1 MNEVI
6 DAINELDDVIV
17 EHSIYQM
24 ISMIDYYDKSLTII
38 EEYDGCDCAGFK
50 IFQEASSSSDKS
62 SQGIFGKIKTLIQK
76 LISTITGQSN
86 KKLNNKRVSSMSSK
100 HKKLMNETSDAKQ
113 EMVYNII
120 NGSNGNLDYKKMKKA
135 YVHSEI
141 ELSLAKHL
149 VRSGVKIGSKI
160 LLGGSIFILF
170 KSGLVKSTAKKA
182 ASKAGEFV
190 SNTVKDSI
198 NESTQAAKNKASDLV
213 QSAKDKVSDTVIDIG
228 EGISKKAN
236 DLFEVST
243 KVVDKLEEKIGKPA
257 GDAFEQAAAKYKAI
271 QKNVDQI
278 RQSIK
283 NSYVTLKNKCLSKV
297 GKFESIDENNII
309 KIDLEKKLLKTSFD
323 LYKANDWINKCD
335 GFIKN
340 SLNFI
345 GKKRE
350 LVEDDKGNKKLK
362 LVNVTD
368 PKTGKVIGGGDFMQ
382 AEKNRATSK
391 DLIPNAFKSGAAGT
405 ANTDKKTLDKT
416 FSEIFSKL
424 KEYDDIDDFA
434 KNIVS
439 FRESI
444 NIMSKNTQTTLN
456 QYNQINYDKIKNDQR
471 REDLQ
476 LVYKHLTDI
485 SMQVSS
491 FITLVDNV
499 IKYVETV
506 ADLPDKIDKI
516 NGNLN
521 KKDSS
526 ESNNKNNENEGV

>member
-113 EMVYNII
+113 EMIYNII

-160 LLGGSIFILF
+160 LLGGTVFVLF

-213 QSAKDKVSDTVIDIG
+213 QSAKDKATGAARTIG
-228 EGISKKAN
+228 EEITKRADGVIVVSKE
-236 DLFEVST
+236 L
-243 KVVDKLEEKIGKPA
+243 VDKTEKLVSEHA
-257 GDAFEQAAAKYKAI
+257 GDAFEKLAKQYEAI

-278 RQSIK
+278 RQRIK
-283 NSYVTLKNKCLSKV
+283 DSYVALRKKDDRIK
-297 GKFESIDENNII
+297 SIDAKDII
-309 KIDLEKKLLKTSFD
+309 KIDLDNNKLKTTSFY
-323 LYKANDWINKCD
+323 L
-335 GFIKN
+335 GFAENWVHACNRFITD
-340 SLNFI
+340 SLHFI

-350 LVEDDKGNKKLK
+350 SVEDDEGNKKVK

-368 PKTGKVIGGGDFMQ
+368 PKTGKVIGGGRFMQ
-382 AEKNRATSK
+382 AEKDRDTSK
-391 DLIPNAFKSGAAGT
+391 DLIPNALKWGAAKT
-405 ANTDKKTLDKT
+405 ANRHKKIIDET
-416 FSEIFSKL
+416 FSKIFSAD
-424 KEYDDIDDFA
+424 KEYDDIDKFA
-434 KNIVS
+434 NDIES
-439 FRESI
+439 FRKSI
-444 NIMSKNTQTTLN
+444 EIMSKNTQTIIK
-456 QYNQINYDKIKNDQR
+456 QYDQINYDKIKNDQR

-506 ADLPDKIDKI
+506 ADLPNEIDKI

>member
-50 IFQEASSSSDKS
+50 IFQEASSNSDKS

-113 EMVYNII
+113 EMIYNII

-149 VRSGVKIGSKI
+149 VRSGVKIGSTI

-190 SNTVKDSI
+190 SNNIKEGI
-198 NESTQAAKNKASDLV
+198 KESTQAAKNKASDVV
-213 QSAKDKVSDTVIDIG
+213 QKAANNAKGAVLKIG
-228 EGISKKAN
+228 EGISQGA
-236 DLFEVST
+236 DGVIQVS
-243 KVVDKLEEKIGKPA
+243 KELVDKTEKLVSEHA
-257 GDAFEQAAAKYKAI
+257 GDAFEKVAEQYKAI
-271 QKNVDQI
+271 QKNVEQI
-278 RQSIK
+278 RQRIK
-283 NSYVTLKNKCLSKV
+283 DSYISLRKKDDRIK
-297 GKFESIDENNII
+297 SIDAKDII
-309 KIDLEKKLLKTSFD
+309 KIDLDNNRLKTKSFY
-323 LYKANDWINKCD
+323 LSFAKSWVSSCND
-335 GFIKN
+335 FITD
-340 SLNFI
+340 SLHFI

-350 LVEDDKGNKKLK
+350 LVEDDKGNKKVK

-368 PKTGKVIGGGDFMQ
+368 PMTGKVIGGGRFMQ
-382 AEKNRATSK
+382 AEKDRDTSK
-391 DLIPNAFKSGAAGT
+391 DLIPKAFKSGAAGT
-405 ANTDKKTLDKT
+405 ANRHKKVLDEA
-416 FSEIFSKL
+416 FSKIFSTD
-424 KEYDDIDDFA
+424 KEYDDIDKFA
-434 KNIVS
+434 DEIES
-439 FRESI
+439 FRKSI
-444 NIMSKNTQTTLN
+444 ELMSKNTQTIIK
-456 QYNQINYDKIKNDQR
+456 QYDQINYDNIKNEQR

-485 SMQVSS
+485 SIQVTS
-491 FITLVDNV
+491 FITLVDNI

>member
-1 MNEVI
+1 MNELI
-6 DAINELDDVIV
+6 DIINELDDVIV

-38 EEYDGCDCAGFK
+38 EEYDGHDCTGFK
-50 IFQEASSSSDKS
+50 IFQEASSNSDKS
-62 SQGIFGKIKTLIQK
+62 SQGILGKIKTLVQK

-86 KKLNNKRVSSMSSK
+86 KKLNNRRVSLMSSK

-135 YVHSEI
+135 YVNSAI
-141 ELSLAKHL
+141 ELSLTKHL
-149 VRSGVKIGSKI
+149 IKSGVKVGSKI
-160 LLGGSIFILF
+160 LLGGTIFVLF
-170 KSGLVKSTAKKA
+170 KSGLVKSTAKKV

-198 NESTQAAKNKASDLV
+198 RESTQATKDKASEI
-213 QSAKDKVSDTVIDIG
+213 KDNVKNTVHDIG
-228 EGISKKAN
+228 EGISQGAN
-236 DLFEVST
+236 GVIQVS
-243 KVVDKLEEKIGKPA
+243 KEVVDKIEENVGEHVDKV
-257 GDAFEQAAAKYKAI
+257 FEQAAEKYKAI
-271 QKNVDQI
+271 QKTVDQI
-278 RQSIK
+278 RQSVK
-283 NSYVTLKNKCLSKV
+283 NSYVTLRNKCISKV
-297 GKFESIDENNII
+297 NKFETIDENNII
-309 KIDLEKKLLKTSFD
+309 KIDLEKNLLETSFD
-323 LYKANDWINKCD
+323 LETVSKWIKKCD
-335 GFIKN
+335 DFIKN

-368 PKTGKVIGGGDFMQ
+368 SKTGKVIGGGRFMQ
-382 AEKNRATSK
+382 AEKDRDTSK
-391 DLIPNAFKSGAAGT
+391 DLIPKAFKSGAAET
-405 ANTDKKTLDKT
+405 ANTDKKSLDEIFAK
-416 FSEIFSKL
+416 IFSKVI
-424 KEYDDIDDFA
+424 KYDDIDDFA
-434 KNIVS
+434 KKIVS

-444 NIMSKNTQTTLN
+444 NIMSKNTQTIIK
-456 QYNQINYDKIKNDQR
+456 QYDQINYDNIKNEQR

-485 SMQVSS
+485 SMQISS

-516 NGNLN
+516 NGNLS

-526 ESNNKNNENEGV
+526 ESDNKNNEK

>member
-6 DAINELDDVIV
+6 DIIDELDDVIV

-38 EEYDGCDCAGFK
+38 EEHDGYDCAGFK
-50 IFQEASSSSDKS
+50 IFQEASSNSDKS
-62 SQGIFGKIKTLIQK
+62 SQGILGKIKTLVQK
-76 LISTITGQSN
+76 LISAITGQSN
-86 KKLNNKRVSSMSSK
+86 KKLNNRRVSLMSSK

-135 YVHSEI
+135 YVNSAI
-141 ELSLAKHL
+141 ELSLTKHL
-149 VRSGVKIGSKI
+149 IKSGVKVGSKI
-160 LLGGSIFILF
+160 LLGGTIFVLF
-170 KSGLVKSTAKKA
+170 KSGLVKSTAKKV

-198 NESTQAAKNKASDLV
+198 RESTQATKDKASDLV
-213 QSAKDKVSDTVIDIG
+213 QSAKDKVNETVLNIG

-257 GDAFEQAAAKYKAI
+257 GDAFEQAAEKYKAI
-271 QKNVDQI
+271 QKTVDQI

-283 NSYVTLKNKCLSKV
+283 ASYVTLKNKCISKV
-297 GKFESIDENNII
+297 GKFESIDEENNII

-323 LYKANDWINKCD
+323 LDKANAWIDKCD
-335 GFIKN
+335 KFMGD
-340 SLNFI
+340 SLHFI

-350 LVEDDKGNKKLK
+350 LVEDDKGNKKVTLA
-362 LVNVTD
+362 NITD
-368 PKTGKVIGGGDFMQ
+368 PKTGKVIGGGKFMQ

-405 ANTDKKTLDKT
+405 ATADKKTLDKA
-416 FSEIFSKL
+416 FSEVFSRIKD
-424 KEYDDIDDFA
+424 YNDIDDFA
-434 KNIVS
+434 NGIES
-439 FRESI
+439 FRKRI
-444 NIMSKNTQTTLN
+444 NIMSNNIQTTIN
-456 QYNQINYDKIKNDQR
+456 QYDQIKLDNIKNDQR
-471 REDLQ
+471 REDLT
-476 LVYKHLTDI
+476 LVNKHLTDI
-485 SMQVSS
+485 SMQISS
-491 FITLVDNV
+491 FITLVGNV

-526 ESNNKNNENEGV
+526 ESDNKNNEK

>member
-62 SQGIFGKIKTLIQK
+62 SHGILGKIKTLIQK

-113 EMVYNII
+113 EMIYNII

-160 LLGGSIFILF
+160 LLGGSIFVLF

-190 SNTVKDSI
+190 SNNIK
-198 NESTQAAKNKASDLV
+198 
-213 QSAKDKVSDTVIDIG
+213 
-228 EGISKKAN
+228 EGIK
-236 DLFEVST
+236 EST
-243 KVVDKLEEKIGKPA
+243 KVTTDAAAEIVQKATDAATDTISNFRKEISKRADGVIVVSKRAVDELEKIVGEPA
-257 GDAFEQAAAKYKAI
+257 GDAFEKLAEQYKAI

-323 LYKANDWINKCD
+323 LDKANDWIKKCD
-335 GFIKN
+335 KFIVD
-340 SLNFI
+340 SLHFI

-391 DLIPNAFKSGAAGT
+391 DLIPNAFKSGAAET
-405 ANTDKKTLDKT
+405 ANTDKKNLDKT
-416 FSEIFSKL
+416 FSKIFSITD
-424 KEYDDIDDFA
+424 YNDIDKFA
-434 KNIVS
+434 NDIES
-439 FRESI
+439 FRKSI
-444 NIMSKNTQTTLN
+444 ELMSKNTQTIIK
-456 QYNQINYDKIKNDQR
+456 QYDQINLDKIKNDQR
-471 REDLQ
+471 REDIQ

-485 SMQVSS
+485 SMQISS
-491 FITLVDNV
+491 FIALVDNV
-499 IKYVETV
+499 IKYIETV

-526 ESNNKNNENEGV
+526 ESNNKNNENKGV